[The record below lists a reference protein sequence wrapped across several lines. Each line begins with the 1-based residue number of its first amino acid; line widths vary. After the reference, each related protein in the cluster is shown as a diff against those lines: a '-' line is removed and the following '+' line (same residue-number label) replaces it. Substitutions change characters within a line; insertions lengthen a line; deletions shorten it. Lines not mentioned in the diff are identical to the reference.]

1 MRLLIPGMI
10 CCLLGYFMVET
21 IWWTF
26 KEVYFE
32 LHKSTLDGLNEMKG
46 KDRLE
51 DIWAAIG
58 T

>member
-1 MRLLIPGMI
+1 
-10 CCLLGYFMVET
+10 MVET